1 MCLELASLGCRV
13 VVASRDL
20 GKCTAAA
27 EDIKLAVKSEH
38 VVARKCNIRVED
50 EVCVARIA
58 DTGRG
63 GLPAWRDSV
72 GVATEQCM
80 HVAVGAAGRQLDGFH
95 RPAVRSP
102 GFFGAA

>member
-50 EVCVARIA
+50 EVCVAGIA

-63 GLPAWRDSV
+63 GLPAWRDRWCCN
-72 GVATEQCM
+72 Q
-80 HVAVGAAGRQLDGFH
+80 AVHACCGWCGRSS
-95 RPAVRSP
+95 A
-102 GFFGAA
+102 